1 MTDLDIEQ
9 AVATGLAK
17 LSTEAYSR
25 YLKQDFGLADYCP
38 SSRLSCLQLFLFA
51 IGGWDNRPGAV
62 NPYSVKD
69 LNSLTTKL
77 HEL

>member
-1 MTDLDIEQ
+1 MTDLDIQQ
-9 AVATGLAK
+9 AVATGQVK

-25 YLKQDFGLADYCP
+25 YLKQSFGLATYCIE
-38 SSRLSCLQLFLFA
+38 SRLNCLMLFLYA
-51 IGGWDNRPGAV
+51 IGGWDNRPGAA
-62 NPYSVKD
+62 NPYPVKD